1 MAKNET
7 YEEFV
12 EKFKPKLTTDD
23 CFTPTEVYEAVK
35 NWAVQKYK
43 INPDKIV
50 RPFWPGGDY
59 TSYEYQEGC
68 IVLDN
73 PPFSILAKIIRF
85 YLDRNILFFLFA
97 PGLTAFSGQRTMME
111 CCHIICGAKITYE
124 NGAIVNTAFATNLE
138 KDIIAMS
145 EPELKRE
152 IEAAQKKI
160 KAEKTKQMPK
170 YKYPDHIITAAMFQ
184 YLSNHGV
191 YFSVSKKDCIPIAGM
206 DAQKEYN
213 KAIFGGGL
221 LLSNQKAAEKAAAEK
236 AAAIVWEL
244 SEREREII
252 KSMEG

>member
-1 MAKNET
+1 
-7 YEEFV
+7 
-12 EKFKPKLTTDD
+12 
-23 CFTPTEVYEAVK
+23 
-35 NWAVQKYK
+35 
-43 INPDKIV
+43 
-50 RPFWPGGDY
+50 
-59 TSYEYQEGC
+59 
-68 IVLDN
+68 
-73 PPFSILAKIIRF
+73 
-85 YLDRNILFFLFA
+85 
-97 PGLTAFSGQRTMME
+97 MME
-111 CCHIICGAKITYE
+111 CCHIICDTKITYE
-124 NGAIVNTAFATNLE
+124 NGAIVKTAFVTNLE

-221 LLSNQKAAEKAAAEK
+221 LLSNKKAEEKAMAERQAAEIQEK
-236 AAAIVWEL
+236 ERQDVIVWEL